1 MIRMMIGAAAM
12 LTAAPAFA
20 QETPGETLDALYDV
34 ISGPVGEA
42 RDWDRFRSLF
52 VEGARMSVAV
62 PDEARV
68 ATLSVEDYI
77 DRNGEA
83 LSRIGFTETETARRT
98 YLYGEMAT
106 ILSAYEAVRADT
118 GETVATGV
126 NSLVIMETADGWKVA
141 SLAWRPADEA
151 WPPDA
156 GLSPLD

>member
-1 MIRMMIGAAAM
+1 MIRMMLTAAAM

-52 VEGARMSVAV
+52 IDEARMSIAV
-62 PDEARV
+62 PGEARV
-68 ATLSVEDYI
+68 ATLSVEGYI

-83 LSRIGFTETETARRT
+83 LSRIGFTERETARRT

-118 GETVATGV
+118 GETVAVGV
-126 NSLVIMETADGWKVA
+126 NSLVIMETADGWKIA

-151 WPPDA
+151 WPPET